1 MEEKKDIF
9 DTLDNY
15 LINLYENEEQI
26 DDNHKFACIYGLIYI
41 FKKIKELNL
50 PLGIDFSFIFV
61 TKEGLST
68 TINETIKKIKE
79 ENEKLKDEN
88 NDNFNQFIIMSW
100 NILKNEE
107 INDNPFIKK
116 DNKIQKVRKK
126 NLENY
131 NDILEELDKLI
142 LSKNLESIEKL
153 IENKLNKEGELLDR
167 VIVNLNDEDEIEE
180 ENEEESEKDDNDDEN
195 EKSNNPSEIEENE
208 DNNNNINNNEE
219 SKLENIINDFKQIIK
234 SDNNEDLNFF
244 DKYKNFFD
252 EKNFILT
259 EKSKERLLL
268 LKKLIELKIPVLLE
282 GPTGASKTLSAEIIC
297 ELLLKEK
304 GEINE
309 KKLPIKFNLSSETRI
324 PDLLG
329 KYVGSKSSFGG
340 MKMKDGPFIDAYK
353 NGRIL
358 ILDEINLASKTVLQC
373 IGEAIDNNFLS
384 IDISGR
390 PLKKKIYK
398 KKGFSIIAT
407 QNPNTGF
414 YSQKRQNLGKE
425 FLSRFQ
431 IIYFPSFTEFE
442 LKQIALGLGKRFNL
456 KINLSKININYELF
470 IDDFIKFHIEWLK
483 KVENEIICFTIRE
496 IAATIKALSPDE
508 KRDKNKIITTDIYN
522 TIMIIYGARYPK
534 QKKNELENVFN
545 KYESFKLL

>member
-1 MEEKKDIF
+1 MKK
-9 DTLDNY
+9 
-15 LINLYENEEQI
+15 
-26 DDNHKFACIYGLIYI
+26 KF
-41 FKKIKELNL
+41 
-50 PLGIDFSFIFV
+50 
-61 TKEGLST
+61 
-68 TINETIKKIKE
+68 
-79 ENEKLKDEN
+79 
-88 NDNFNQFIIMSW
+88 
-100 NILKNEE
+100 
-107 INDNPFIKK
+107 
-116 DNKIQKVRKK
+116 
-126 NLENY
+126 
-131 NDILEELDKLI
+131 
-142 LSKNLESIEKL
+142 
-153 IENKLNKEGELLDR
+153 
-167 VIVNLNDEDEIEE
+167 
-180 ENEEESEKDDNDDEN
+180 
-195 EKSNNPSEIEENE
+195 
-208 DNNNNINNNEE
+208 
-219 SKLENIINDFKQIIK
+219 
-234 SDNNEDLNFF
+234 
-244 DKYKNFFD
+244 
-252 EKNFILT
+252 
-259 EKSKERLLL
+259 
-268 LKKLIELKIPVLLE
+268 
-282 GPTGASKTLSAEIIC
+282 
-297 ELLLKEK
+297 
-304 GEINE
+304 
-309 KKLPIKFNLSSETRI
+309 PIKFNLSSETRI
-324 PDLLG
+324 PNLLG

-358 ILDEINLASKTVLQC
+358 ILDESNLASKTVLQC

-390 PLKKKIYK
+390 PLKNKIYK

-456 KINLSKININYELF
+456 KKNLSNINYELF

-534 QKKNELENVFN
+534 QKKNELENVFK
-545 KYESFKLL
+545 KYESFKLLSNSKPEIPNNFPNFYKNETINQAIYSILFSL

>member
-1 MEEKKDIF
+1 MK
-9 DTLDNY
+9 
-15 LINLYENEEQI
+15 
-26 DDNHKFACIYGLIYI
+26 
-41 FKKIKELNL
+41 
-50 PLGIDFSFIFV
+50 
-61 TKEGLST
+61 
-68 TINETIKKIKE
+68 
-79 ENEKLKDEN
+79 
-88 NDNFNQFIIMSW
+88 
-100 NILKNEE
+100 
-107 INDNPFIKK
+107 
-116 DNKIQKVRKK
+116 
-126 NLENY
+126 
-131 NDILEELDKLI
+131 
-142 LSKNLESIEKL
+142 
-153 IENKLNKEGELLDR
+153 
-167 VIVNLNDEDEIEE
+167 
-180 ENEEESEKDDNDDEN
+180 
-195 EKSNNPSEIEENE
+195 
-208 DNNNNINNNEE
+208 NNEE
-219 SKLENIINDFKQIIK
+219 SKLGNIINDFKQIIK

-390 PLKKKIYK
+390 PLKK
-398 KKGFSIIAT
+398 
-407 QNPNTGF
+407 
-414 YSQKRQNLGKE
+414 NL
-425 FLSRFQ
+425 
-431 IIYFPSFTEFE
+431 
-442 LKQIALGLGKRFNL
+442 
-456 KINLSKININYELF
+456 
-470 IDDFIKFHIEWLK
+470 
-483 KVENEIICFTIRE
+483 
-496 IAATIKALSPDE
+496 
-508 KRDKNKIITTDIYN
+508 
-522 TIMIIYGARYPK
+522 
-534 QKKNELENVFN
+534 
-545 KYESFKLL
+545 